1 MASFWVK
8 PPPQG
13 MAAALR
19 MGLSDAANPPQGKTG
34 GDGGAVGNPLE
45 KGVKL
50 SSKGWL
56 QPCVWA

>member
-45 KGVKL
+45 KRVKL
-50 SSKGWL
+50 
-56 QPCVWA
+56 